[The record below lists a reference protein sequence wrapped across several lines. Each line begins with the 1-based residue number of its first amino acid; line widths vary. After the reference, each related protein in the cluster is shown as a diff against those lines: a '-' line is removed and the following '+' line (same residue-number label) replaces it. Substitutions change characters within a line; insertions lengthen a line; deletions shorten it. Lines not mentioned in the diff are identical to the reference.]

1 MKEIFRYLTRRLA
14 LTAWVI
20 SAAMLVVG
28 PGCTEFGSFKFT
40 EDSNVQTI
48 QGTSLP
54 VSGPLGS
61 LAFDF
66 NLEQE
71 LEKRDVKAAKGVY
84 LNSLTLEITEDAEP
98 EGDTDNFNFLE
109 SIRFVASSGDGDNES
124 VLAEREN
131 IPDEG
136 IRTLNVPVTA
146 DTNLKPYIEEGLTLS
161 TEGQG
166 SPPEDDT
173 SVKGIITLEVE
184 VL

>member
-1 MKEIFRYLTRRLA
+1 MKRVFRYLTRRLA
-14 LTAWVI
+14 LTALVI

-40 EDSNVQTI
+40 SESNVQTI

-54 VSGPLGS
+54 VSGPLGN

-71 LEKRDVKAAKGVY
+71 LEKRDVKAAKAVR
-84 LNSLTLEITEDAEP
+84 LNGLTLQITEDAEP
-98 EGDTDNFNFLE
+98 EGDEDNFNFLD
-109 SIRFVASSGDGDNES
+109 SIRFVASADGMEDAE
-124 VLAEREN
+124 LAAQDN
-131 IPDEG
+131 IPSG
-136 IRTLNVPVTA
+136 VKTLNVPVTS
-146 DTNLKPYIEEGLTLS
+146 DTNLKPYIEQGLTLS
-161 TEGQG
+161 TEGEG